1 MNRRKKDDHVFL
13 VAYYQCND
21 DYDLESLDNDRLYCS
36 KETWIGDRPNC
47 ISLSEDGDEGDEE
60 NDGKCVLRESNLCFR

>member
-1 MNRRKKDDHVFL
+1 M
-13 VAYYQCND
+13 AYYQCND

-47 ISLSEDGDEGDEE
+47 VSLNENGDDGDEE
-60 NDGKCVLRESNLCFR
+60 NDGKCVYTICPVESNLCFRYY